1 MLRDE
6 FLIFI
11 YGIRFHGFF
20 PRKSYEYL
28 IHILHTGIYL
38 RVANGYLTAGSGR
51 VKWILLVSPLHS
63 GPYFNGLTCNVIYI
77 LATGGGKQLYVE
89 CIKLHLSQKP
99 EFSCWFLWHG
109 VPIEF
114 CIQERLCKLVES
126 WRFLIFFPSPYSIS
140 SFLTLRKGAGIRI
153 GL

>member
-1 MLRDE
+1 MLRDG

-38 RVANGYLTAGSGR
+38 RVAHGYLTAGSGR
-51 VKWILLVSPLHS
+51 VNWILLVSPLHS

-77 LATGGGKQLYVE
+77 LPTGGEKQLYME
-89 CIKLHLSQKP
+89 CIKLLLSQKP
-99 EFSCWFLWHG
+99 EFSCLFLCHCR
-109 VPIEF
+109 I
-114 CIQERLCKLVES
+114 LCSEKSYVN
-126 WRFLIFFPSPYSIS
+126 
-140 SFLTLRKGAGIRI
+140 
-153 GL
+153 

>member
-1 MLRDE
+1 MLRDG

-77 LATGGGKQLYVE
+77 LATGGEKHLYLE

-99 EFSCWFLWHG
+99 EFSC
-109 VPIEF
+109 
-114 CIQERLCKLVES
+114 
-126 WRFLIFFPSPYSIS
+126 
-140 SFLTLRKGAGIRI
+140 
-153 GL
+153 

>member
-1 MLRDE
+1 MLRDG

-28 IHILHTGIYL
+28 IHILHSGIYL
-38 RVANGYLTAGSGR
+38 RVANGYLTVGSGR

-77 LATGGGKQLYVE
+77 LPTGGEKELYLE

-99 EFSCWFLWHG
+99 EFSCWFLSHRLT
-109 VPIEF
+109 VEF
-114 CIQERLCKLVES
+114 CVREKLCKLVES
-126 WRFLIFFPSPYSIS
+126 WRFFIFFRSPYNIS
-140 SFLTLRKGAGIRI
+140 SFLILRKGAGIRK
-153 GL
+153 GF